1 MSALVSFLSHCMH
14 AWVCACVCVCVC
26 VCVCA
31 RVHACVRMCVRT
43 YVHMWGTS
51 DASYLTD
58 TLILLQNVVS
68 ENGGVELNYG
78 ATIYKNAVS
87 FKLIKPSSGITLDI
101 NVRPSL
107 D

>member
-1 MSALVSFLSHCMH
+1 MYECISLILKSLHACMGM
-14 AWVCACVCVCVC
+14 CMCVCVC

-78 ATIYKNAVS
+78 GKDVHTCAH
-87 FKLIKPSSGITLDI
+87 
-101 NVRPSL
+101 NVRVLISL
-107 D
+107 RRRDSSKD

>member
-1 MSALVSFLSHCMH
+1 MREGVYECISLILKSLHACMGM
-14 AWVCACVCVCVC
+14 CMCVCVC

-78 ATIYKNAVS
+78 GKDVHTCAH
-87 FKLIKPSSGITLDI
+87 
-101 NVRPSL
+101 NVRVLISL
-107 D
+107 RRRDSSKD